1 MTGDIITIGQA
12 IDAGVQVT
20 KELREFLLTLV
31 GPVGKE
37 MGEIMA
43 DKVRFLRFK
52 NSLRTFERAKQLLAE
67 HEIEPHQVNIKIL
80 IPVLEGASLEEDDN
94 LVEKWAGLLASASAN
109 EPFHPSFPQLLNE
122 LSPLDAQILDIAF
135 DNAQKRGRDRS
146 ITVDDLVKILEK
158 SQTDIYLSTENLM
171 RLRLM
176 TPHMHYANPPE
187 GEYQNIWMTKLGFE
201 LLTACAGPK
210 GIVPKTAG

>member
-1 MTGDIITIGQA
+1 MMGDIITVGQA

-37 MGEIMA
+37 MGEVMA

-67 HEIEPHQVNIKIL
+67 HEIEPQQVNIKIL
-80 IPVLEGASLEEDDN
+80 IPVLEGASLEEDDG

-122 LSPLDAQILDIAF
+122 LSPLDARILDYAF
-135 DNAQKRGRDRS
+135 EEAERRGHDRS
-146 ITVDDLVKILEK
+146 VTVDDLVKVLGKNE
-158 SQTDIYLSTENLM
+158 TDIYLSTENLM

-176 TPHMHYANPPE
+176 TPYMHNANPPE
-187 GEYQNIWMTKLGFE
+187 GEYQNVWITRLGFE
-201 LLTACAGPK
+201 FINACFGPK
-210 GIVPKTAG
+210 GIIPKTAG